1 MRYYQCLICGQ
12 PGNHGWKY
20 SNMVKRTLNRK
31 GPWQPNAEHKNTEK
45 RTIDKCIMIEL
56 LKPEIKINHW
66 LWLQEG
72 REQWGVKHLPRTEA
86 QDENEGLLL
95 CTNNASPKTEDS
107 PTLLTEEKKKVI
119 GPLGILPSGNHVS
132 KSEQHKGHLFRYV
145 KDSNLVNGIS
155 VERKVWMLKSFR
167 PNTMLQDENLNVQK
181 KMSYPR
187 NGMYAIA
194 VFFASLWESL
204 VRIVYSKQKQQ

>member
-107 PTLLTEEKKKVI
+107 PTLLTEEEKRLSVHLEYYQVEIMFQNQNNIKDICLGMLKIQTLLTEYLLKGRFECWSPSDPTQCCKMKTWMYKKKKKKWVT
-119 GPLGILPSGNHVS
+119 P
-132 KSEQHKGHLFRYV
+132 EMECMQ
-145 KDSNLVNGIS
+145 
-155 VERKVWMLKSFR
+155 
-167 PNTMLQDENLNVQK
+167 LQYFLLHCEN
-181 KMSYPR
+181 P
-187 NGMYAIA
+187 
-194 VFFASLWESL
+194 
-204 VRIVYSKQKQQ
+204 